1 MYLITYVVFGVVL
14 GVLALALHGRLCS
27 SASGLMQVATA
38 VGLMWAVL
46 LVASGMVFNAGMA
59 AVVDVYPANA
69 EQAQAMWQAIEPVA
83 QGLGSGSGGEFLGGL
98 WVLLVSI
105 VSLRSRSLPRS
116 LGWLGLVV
124 GLAGLLSIVPPLSVT
139 AYLFGLLSILW
150 FAWLGIAMLRSAAG
164 SAQTIATA
172 PEPVGST
179 VGH

>member
-14 GVLALALHGRLCS
+14 AVLALALHGRLSS

-38 VGLMWAVL
+38 VGLMWAVV

-116 LGWLGLVV
+116 LGWLGLAV
-124 GLAGLLSIVPPLSVT
+124 GLRACS
-139 AYLFGLLSILW
+139 
-150 FAWLGIAMLRSAAG
+150 RS
-164 SAQTIATA
+164 SRR
-172 PEPVGST
+172 
-179 VGH
+179 